1 MNNQGLSE
9 AGSSRGTASDAE
21 LLKRFQPVFVLSVK
35 EVKRLKR
42 KEKDAL
48 RRERNIREGVHSCAL
63 CPYKGG
69 SRSEL
74 TTHHR
79 THTGEKSYQCDQCQF
94 SASQKC
100 ALDKHKLT
108 HSGMIKNFA

>member
-1 MNNQGLSE
+1 MNDQGSSE
-9 AGSSRGTASDAE
+9 AGSSRGTESDDE
-21 LLKRFQPVFVLSVK
+21 LLKRFQPVFVMSLK
-35 EVKRLKR
+35 EIKRLKR
-42 KEKDAL
+42 KEKRVQ
-48 RRERNIREGVHSCAL
+48 RREKNIRGGVHSCAL

-79 THTGEKSYQCDQCQF
+79 THTGEKPYQCDQCQY
-94 SASQKC
+94 SSSQKC
-100 ALDKHKLT
+100 AVDRHKLT